1 MDLGLSFWSCLKLF
15 NTVYNEN
22 VTQKW
27 WIKKKKKKKLIKK
40 KKKKKK
46 GGVTNRVP
54 MKLIA
59 YNILFEMDL
68 QNLILDSH
76 DVS

>member
-1 MDLGLSFWSCLKLF
+1 MKTSHKNDEL
-15 NTVYNEN
+15 
-22 VTQKW
+22 
-27 WIKKKKKKKLIKK
+27 

>member
-1 MDLGLSFWSCLKLF
+1 MKTSHKSDEL
-15 NTVYNEN
+15 
-22 VTQKW
+22 
-27 WIKKKKKKKLIKK
+27 K